1 MKASYSNTVY
11 NSDQTNN
18 ERQELKDI
26 NNKLTSYFNLVLIFL
41 II

>member
-11 NSDQTNN
+11 NSDQTN

-26 NNKLTSYFNLVLIFL
+26 NNKLTSYFNSV
-41 II
+41 

>member
-11 NSDQTNN
+11 NSDQGN

-26 NNKLTSYFNLVLIFL
+26 NNKLTSYFNSV
-41 II
+41 